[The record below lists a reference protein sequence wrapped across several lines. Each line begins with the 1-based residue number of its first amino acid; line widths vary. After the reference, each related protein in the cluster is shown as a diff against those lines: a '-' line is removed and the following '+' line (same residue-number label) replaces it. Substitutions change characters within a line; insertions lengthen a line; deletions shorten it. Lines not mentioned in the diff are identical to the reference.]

1 MGRISVVKLF
11 TQTHTYYTTL
21 CTCAPWH
28 ATHIQIH
35 DVCGVVWCV
44 KSTDDAGDRTRRVR
58 RGGRDAGTSRLRVFH
73 VRTTSVVS
81 MHHGAPRAPLGLASR
96 VSRLSHC
103 AAYLSIC
110 TLSCLDAGLKLVPP
124 TSLALHTLAR
134 QSISPL
140 ARITL
145 VEGRSPNRITCGC
158 GASRAPVAAPAGAP
172 ASQLTALSRDGRQ

>member
-1 MGRISVVKLF
+1 MRTMACNS
-11 TQTHTYYTTL
+11 HT
-21 CTCAPWH
+21 
-28 ATHIQIH
+28 
-35 DVCGVVWCV
+35 D
-44 KSTDDAGDRTRRVR
+44 TRRVR
-58 RGGRDAGTSRLRVFH
+58 CRVVCEVDGRRGGSHAPRAARWPRCRHISSARVPRSHDVCRL
-73 VRTTSVVS
+73 S